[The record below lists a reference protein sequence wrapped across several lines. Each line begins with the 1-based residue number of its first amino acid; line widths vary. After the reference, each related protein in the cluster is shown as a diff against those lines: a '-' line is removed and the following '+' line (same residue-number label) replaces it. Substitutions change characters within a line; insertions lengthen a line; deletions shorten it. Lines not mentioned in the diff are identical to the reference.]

1 MEGAGSGIQGNHPA
15 PLGTLSRGQ
24 INKMRLRDIT
34 TRKRIKRGKN
44 PNYYNFR
51 VHHRTA
57 PIQRQG
63 FFWPET
69 VTDGG

>member
-15 PLGTLSRGQ
+15 PLDTLSRGQ

-34 TRKRIKRGKN
+34 TRKRIKRGKSL
-44 PNYYNFR
+44 NYYNFR

-63 FFWPET
+63 FFGPGT
-69 VTDGG
+69 GTDGG